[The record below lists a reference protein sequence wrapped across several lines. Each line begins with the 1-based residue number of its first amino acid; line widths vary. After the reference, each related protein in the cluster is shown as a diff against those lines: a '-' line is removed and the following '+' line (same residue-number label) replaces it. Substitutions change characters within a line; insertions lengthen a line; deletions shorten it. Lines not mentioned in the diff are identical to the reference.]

1 MLTEKFLKNKKILLL
16 DRDGTIN
23 VKAKKARYI
32 KNWDE
37 FFFIEDT
44 LKGLKILSNLGF
56 SFIVIT
62 NQAGIGRGMVKKE
75 DVDDI
80 HKKMTQKLKEEG
92 INVLKVYYCP
102 HHWEDNCDCR
112 KPKANLFHL
121 ASKEYLF
128 RLDKV
133 IYVGDDPR
141 DMLASAN
148 AFCSGIFLGEKKN

>member
-1 MLTEKFLKNKKILLL
+1 M
-16 DRDGTIN
+16 DD
-23 VKAKKARYI
+23 
-32 KNWDE
+32 
-37 FFFIEDT
+37 FFIDDT
-44 LKGLKILSNLGF
+44 LKGLKILSHLGF

-62 NQAGIGRGMVKKE
+62 NQAGIGRGMVKE
-75 DVDDI
+75 NVDDI
-80 HKKMTQKLKEEG
+80 LNDTKIKEEG

-121 ASKEYLF
+121 ASKEYSF

-148 AFCSGIFLGEKKN
+148 AFAVEFFRGKKRIKKYK